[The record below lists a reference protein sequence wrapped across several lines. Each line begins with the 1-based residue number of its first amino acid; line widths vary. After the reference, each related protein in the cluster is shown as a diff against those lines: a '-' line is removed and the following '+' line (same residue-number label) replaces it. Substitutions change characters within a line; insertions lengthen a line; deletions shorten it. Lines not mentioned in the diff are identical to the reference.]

1 MPIEQIVQLL
11 TAERDRL
18 DRAIRALQ
26 GAGKRRGGPATRPAA
41 APVAK
46 KRRRGRMS
54 AAARKAQAERMRA
67 YWAAKRKQKTK

>member
-26 GAGKRRGGPATRPAA
+26 GAGKRRGAARPAA